1 MNTLFPEENFIAGK
15 LPNEWF
21 APIASLTEI
30 EKQILGFVGFSRE
43 VETYDTMT
51 GLCRIN
57 DWTITRTK
65 KIKEKLLHEGYLITY
80 SYHIVV
86 APKCLFPA
94 ILYTIDRHPDWIKR
108 WNELPYKQQLSKSNL
123 YWVLCQRYY
132 AGEHNLQD
140 ISKSL
145 SLARSW
151 TEYTFQA
158 LQDWIGTDFF
168 AAALS
173 SMPINTL
180 TEFALSCFNF
190 KQQFNQ
196 PLTPEFCAQWH
207 EQIDTYHKLNPR
219 YPVLHIHDMVDCF
232 YFMAT
237 GHFVRFK
244 QNETSATEWSVL
256 PDAILALYA
265 GDYAR
270 SLKLFTE
277 AQKLHNQ
284 ISDIK
289 NVFPNTLL
297 SFYMLLCFAKNK
309 EVKRAQ
315 QFLRKKDIEGVIA
328 FRPAQLIARF
338 IINGENPM
346 ALRQEMT
353 YIRQKGTMQLQWLT
367 ALVAHHFGIDFSL
380 PETTCQW
387 ALLRYELSG
396 MGMPCEDHDTLLH
409 ALGGAPIFTTLRRKS
424 QWEIVLEQLTDLTKS
439 KAKEDATPAPER
451 VQRLVYVLH
460 STDDDDVKLMQQKW
474 LRSDRWGTPSH
485 ASVRSFL
492 NHSIAY
498 ADEKDQAI
506 ARACAYMNSYYYDDE
521 IPLASCLPSLIDTDK
536 LLLYNSRTETYQTIQ
551 VIDEKPFLLIEKK
564 GNAFTIKSNLPD
576 ERNISTMMYVWHK
589 QESIS
594 VYRLSKQELSVF
606 AKLLDIRTFPLEAE
620 APLKAFLDSA
630 KGTIEVHSSLVEGGS
645 TLEKRQAQTI
655 PTIRIEP
662 EDDLFKVSVYIS
674 PFEGSRLRLTPG
686 KGDAV
691 VFDEEK
697 GKRYQVERNLEEET
711 KMLEP
716 LVLFC
721 TQGKYRN
728 GLFSEDIRLGLSL
741 EGVLSLLAFLQECP
755 VRYFVEWPQ
764 GEKFKVHT
772 SKQNPDNSVQLR
784 QKQNW
789 FEVEGTLQMEDEH
802 IVAMSE
808 LLRLMRSGSVGKRFV
823 RLDNGEFLALSESLA
838 KQLHKLEQIAQIDK
852 TKARI
857 TRYQA
862 GSLADII
869 RSSDG
874 VIHANRQVSSL
885 AKQISEA
892 ATMRVD
898 LPRGLKAQL
907 RDYQQIGYEWISRL
921 AAWGAGGCLAD
932 DMGLG
937 KTVQAIAFLLQRAEE
952 GASLV
957 VAPASVVLN
966 WQNEIM
972 RFAPALRVRIFNDAE
987 DRQSVIDSQD
997 KYDVLLCTYGLLARE
1012 TEMLS
1017 KKEWNVVC
1025 LDEAHTIKNRSTKMS
1040 AAAMALQSKARLL
1053 LTGTPIQNH
1062 LSELWNLMEFLNPG
1076 LLGSFEAFRTQFILP
1091 IEQEQN
1097 TEKHTALRR
1106 IIQPFILR
1114 RTKADVL
1121 SELPDK
1127 EDIIRRISLTDSER
1141 MEYEALRIQAQK
1153 ELETEDKVTVSLL
1166 SNITRLREAA
1176 CSLSLVDK
1184 SITAVSSKLEDMRQ
1198 LVQQIV
1204 EGGNS
1209 VLVFSQFTS
1218 FLSQAKQVLDEDKTD
1233 YFYLDGSTPIAQR
1246 QKMVEA
1252 FQRGEKAVF
1261 LISLKAGGLGLNLTN
1276 ANYIIHLDPWWNPAI
1291 EQQATDRAYRI
1302 GQHRSVTVYHLI
1314 AADTIEE
1321 KILRLHQ
1328 TKRDLSDSLL
1338 EGTDTSHTL
1347 TIDDL
1352 KYLVSLQQN

>member
-1 MNTLFPEENFIAGK
+1 MNTLFPTEDYVAGK

-21 APIASLTEI
+21 APLASLTEI
-30 EKQILGFVGFSRE
+30 EKEILGFVGYSRE
-43 VETYDTMT
+43 INEYDNLV

-57 DWTITRTK
+57 DWGLTRTK
-65 KIKEKLLHEGYLITY
+65 KIKNKLQNEGYLITTA
-80 SYHIVV
+80 YHIIV
-86 APKCLFPA
+86 APKYLFPA

-123 YWVLCQRYY
+123 YWVLCQRYC
-132 AGEHNLQD
+132 AGDRNLQD
-140 ISKSL
+140 MGNML
-145 SLARSW
+145 SLMRSW
-151 TEYTFQA
+151 NEYAFQA

-173 SMPINTL
+173 SMTIDIL
-180 TEFALSCFNF
+180 TEFALSCFNS

-207 EQIDTYHKLNPR
+207 EYADTYYKQNPA

-232 YFMAT
+232 HFMAT

-244 QNETSATEWSVL
+244 QNEKSATEWSVL
-256 PDAILALYA
+256 PDAICALYA

-284 ISDIK
+284 ISDVK
-289 NVFPNTLL
+289 NIFPNTLL

-315 QFLRKKDIEGVIA
+315 QFLRKKAIEGFIA
-328 FRPAQLIARF
+328 FRPAQLVARF
-338 IINGENPM
+338 IISGED
-346 ALRQEMT
+346 AKSLRQEMA
-353 YIRQKGTMQLQWLT
+353 YIRQRGTVQLQWLT
-367 ALVAHHFGIDFSL
+367 ALVVQHFDMDYSL
-380 PETTCQW
+380 PEATCQW
-387 ALLRYELSG
+387 ALLRYELSV
-396 MGMPCEDHDTLLH
+396 MGIPCEDYDTLQQ
-409 ALGGAPIFTTLRRKS
+409 ALGGEPIFSTLRRKS
-424 QWEIVLEQLTDLTKS
+424 QWEIVLEQLSDLTAS
-439 KAKEDATPAPER
+439 NTDIAATQER
-451 VQRLVYVLH
+451 VQRLVYAIYDKEDDEVRVL
-460 STDDDDVKLMQQKW
+460 QQKW
-474 LRSDRWGTPSH
+474 LRSEQWGTPTRVSL
-485 ASVRSFL
+485 RSFL
-492 NHSIAY
+492 DHSVAC

-506 ARACAYMNSYYYDDE
+506 ARACAHWDSYYYDMG
-521 IPLASCLPSLIDTDK
+521 IPLTACLPFLAGTDK
-536 LLLYNSRTETYQTIQ
+536 LLLYNDRTGKYQTVQ
-551 VIDEKPFLLIEKK
+551 VIGEKPFLQIERQ

-576 ERNISTMMYVWHK
+576 EHNISTMMYVWHK
-589 QESIS
+589 NESIS
-594 VYRLSKQELSVF
+594 VYQLSKQEVSIF
-606 AKLLDIRTFPLEAE
+606 AKLLGIRTFPLEAE
-620 APLKAFLDSA
+620 APLKAFLESA
-630 KGTIEVHSSLVEGGS
+630 KGTIEVHSPLVEGGS

-662 EDDLFKVSVYIS
+662 EDDLFNTSVYLS
-674 PFEGSRLRLTPG
+674 PFEGSRLHLLPG

-691 VFDEEK
+691 VFDEEN
-697 GKRYQVERNLEEET
+697 GKRYQVERNLQEET

-716 LVLFC
+716 LEMFF
-721 TQGKYRN
+721 TQGRSS
-728 GLFSEDIRLGLSL
+728 GGWLSEDISLGLSL
-741 EGVLSLLAFLQECP
+741 EGVLALLAFLQECP

-764 GEKFKVHT
+764 GEKVKVHT
-772 SKQNPDNSVQLR
+772 SKQSPDNIVQLR

-789 FEVEGTLQMEDEH
+789 FEVEGSLQMEDEH
-802 IVAMSE
+802 ILAMSE
-808 LLRLMRSGSVGKRFV
+808 LLRLLRFGSVGKRFV

-874 VIHANRQVSSL
+874 IIHTNRQVSSL

-898 LPRGLKAQL
+898 LPHGLKAQL
-907 RDYQQIGYEWISRL
+907 RDYQQIGYEWLSRL

-937 KTVQAIAFLLQRAEE
+937 KTVQAIAFLLQRAEL

-966 WQNEIM
+966 WQSEIM
-972 RFAPALRVRIFNDAE
+972 RFAPALRVSIFNDAE
-987 DRQSVIDSQD
+987 NRQSVLDSLG
-997 KYDVLLCTYGLLARE
+997 KFDVLLCTYGLLARE
-1012 TEMLS
+1012 IELLS

-1062 LSELWNLMEFLNPG
+1062 LGELWNLMEFLNPG
-1076 LLGSFEAFRTQFILP
+1076 LLGSFETFRTQFILP
-1091 IEQEQN
+1091 IEQEQD
-1097 TEKHTALRR
+1097 TEKRTALRR
-1106 IIQPFILR
+1106 VIQPFILR

-1121 SELPDK
+1121 SELPEK
-1127 EDIIRRISLTDSER
+1127 EDIIRRITLTDSER
-1141 MEYEALRIQAQK
+1141 MEYEALRIHAQK
-1153 ELETEDKVTVSLL
+1153 ELESEDKVTVSLL

-1204 EGGNS
+1204 DGGNS

-1218 FLSQAKQVLDEDKTD
+1218 FLSQAKQVLDEDKID
-1233 YFYLDGSTPIAQR
+1233 YFYLDGSTPIVQR

-1252 FQRGEKAVF
+1252 FQHGEKAVF

-1352 KYLVSLQQN
+1352 KYLVSLQQD